1 MSTLFRGFQISGIAI
16 VTVICTG
23 CLEAKLGAGPFK
35 AISVEA
41 GPGGIEAKGPS
52 AGPFKTKSIELE
64 PRHEK
69 DD

>member
-1 MSTLFRGFQISGIAI
+1 MDTLLKGSQILGVAAI
-16 VTVICTG
+16 CVICSG
-23 CLEAKLGAGPFK
+23 CFEAKVGVGPFK

-52 AGPFKTKSIELE
+52 AGPFKTKSIEVE
-64 PRHEK
+64 SRDKK